1 MNVRRSQSVRVDR
14 MRITTR
20 GTLRHGV
27 ASGQRLIRPPLARAL
42 VASTVVCL
50 VVLGSALVLPACASR
65 TPAPYRPLAELD
77 RDPLRAERLAA
88 DAGKILTSNPEKAEA
103 LLQDALTADLYCGPA
118 HNNLGV
124 LYLNQGRL
132 YEAAGEF
139 EWARKLLPGHPDP
152 RMNLAYTL
160 ELAGKNA
167 EALDTYRAAL
177 DLQPGHVATIQAM
190 TRLQITSN
198 ARDEKTTQ
206 HLETIALRGETDEWR
221 DWARMELAKH
231 EQEN

>member
-1 MNVRRSQSVRVDR
+1 MVQHAAAFPFWTSIAIVLRVG
-14 MRITTR
+14 IAL
-20 GTLRHGV
+20 TLT
-27 ASGQRLIRPPLARAL
+27 LTLPLA
-42 VASTVVCL
+42 
-50 VVLGSALVLPACASR
+50 GIGCASR
-65 TPAPYRPLAELD
+65 APAPYRALGEQD
-77 RDPLRAERLAA
+77 RDPLRAERLAT
-88 DAGKILTSNPEKAEA
+88 DAGKILDGNPQKAEA
-103 LLQDALTADLYCGPA
+103 MLRDALTADLYCGPA

-124 LYLNQGRL
+124 LYLKEGKL

-177 DLQPGHVATIQAM
+177 DLQPGHIATIQAM

-198 ARDEKTTQ
+198 IRDEKTTQ
-206 HLETIALRGETDEWR
+206 HLETIALQGETDDWR
-221 DWARMELAKH
+221 DWARLELAKL
-231 EQEN
+231 ERR